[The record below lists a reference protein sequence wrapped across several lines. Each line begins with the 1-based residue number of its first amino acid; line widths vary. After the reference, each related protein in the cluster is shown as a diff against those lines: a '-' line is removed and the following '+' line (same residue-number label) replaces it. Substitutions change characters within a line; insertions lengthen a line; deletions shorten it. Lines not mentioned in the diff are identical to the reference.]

1 MSRRMT
7 LKEIYDMIQS
17 YNKENN
23 VNYFLLGKADSF
35 TTSFSFWEDYITN
48 GKYLDKFQSDKRRNF
63 LFCLDLD
70 DTNALAIEEFHSSIA
85 GFLYTYKDSLN
96 KMYDALRA
104 QYDPLDN
111 MKRLERIDGSYDTVY
126 ENISGA
132 QNIEFEN
139 GAQTS
144 SSTSAT
150 SPWNEGESF
159 TNTEKTDSSNGAY
172 KDTQKVGQKLDSG
185 NEQNHNASTRHISG
199 NSGNNTL
206 SNLVASEVNMRESIA
221 FYDKL
226 LEMLIRELFQ
236 FSDSGYD
243 AFFIL

>member
-7 LKEIYDMIQS
+7 LKEIYDMIQA
-17 YNKENN
+17 YNKANN
-23 VNYFLLGKADSF
+23 TNYFLLGKPDSF
-35 TTSFSFWEDYITN
+35 DTSFSFWDEYIKN

-70 DTNALAIEEFHSSIA
+70 DTDAIAIDEFHFSMQ
-85 GFLYTYKDSLN
+85 GFIYTYKDSFN
-96 KMYDALRA
+96 KMYDALKS

-111 MKRLERIDGSYDTVY
+111 MKRLERIDGSYETNY
-126 ENISGA
+126 ENIGGA

-144 SSTSAT
+144 SSTSST

-172 KDTQKVGQKLDSG
+172 KDTQKVGQKVDSG
-185 NEQNHNASTRHISG
+185 NETNHNASTKHISG
-199 NSGNNTL
+199 NSGNKTL
-206 SNLVASEVNMRESIA
+206 SQLVTSEVNLRESVV

-226 LEMLIRELFQ
+226 FEILIRELFQ
-236 FSDSGYD
+236 FVDSGYD
-243 AFFIL
+243 PFFIL

>member
-1 MSRRMT
+1 M
-7 LKEIYDMIQS
+7 
-17 YNKENN
+17 
-23 VNYFLLGKADSF
+23 
-35 TTSFSFWEDYITN
+35 
-48 GKYLDKFQSDKRRNF
+48 
-63 LFCLDLD
+63 D
-70 DTNALAIEEFHSSIA
+70 DTDAIAIDEFHFSMQ
-85 GFLYTYKDSLN
+85 GFLYTYKDSFN
-96 KMYDALRA
+96 KMYDALNA

-111 MKRLERIDGSYDTVY
+111 LKRLERIDGSYDTEY
-126 ENISGA
+126 ENIGGA

-150 SPWNEGESF
+150 SPWNEGETF

-172 KDTQKVGQKLDSG
+172 KDTQKVGQKVDTG
-185 NEQNHNASTRHISG
+185 NEHNHNASTKHISG

-206 SNLVASEVNMRESIA
+206 SQLVTSEVKLRESLA

-226 LEMLIRELFQ
+226 FEKLIQELFV

>member
-17 YNKENN
+17 YNKANN
-23 VNYFLLGKADSF
+23 VNYFLLGKTDSF
-35 TTSFSFWEDYITN
+35 DASLSFWDEYIKN
-48 GKYLDKFQSDKRRNF
+48 GIYLDKFQSDKRRSF
-63 LFCLDLD
+63 AFCLDLSD
-70 DTNALAIEEFHSSIA
+70 DDSIAIAEFHFSMY
-85 GFLYTYKDSLN
+85 GFLYTYKDSFN
-96 KMYDALRA
+96 KMYDALKA

-111 MKRLERIDGSYDTVY
+111 MKRLERINGSYDTEY
-126 ENISGA
+126 ENIGGA

-150 SPWNEGESF
+150 SPWNEGETF

-172 KDTQKVGQKLDSG
+172 KDTQKVGQKIDNG
-185 NEQNHNASTRHISG
+185 IEHNHEVSTKNISG

-206 SNLVASEVNMRESIA
+206 SQLVTSEVKMRESIA

-226 LEMLIRELFQ
+226 FEILIRELFI

>member
-7 LKEIYDMIQS
+7 LKEIYDMIQD
-17 YNKENN
+17 YNKMNN

-35 TTSFSFWEDYITN
+35 DASLSFWDEYINN
-48 GKYLDKFQSDKRRNF
+48 GVYLDKFQSDKRRNF
-63 LFCLDLD
+63 SFCLDLSD
-70 DTNALAIEEFHSSIA
+70 EDALAIEEFHFSMH

-96 KMYDALRA
+96 KMYDALKA

-111 MKRLERIDGSYDTVY
+111 LKRLERIDGSYENVY

-144 SSTSAT
+144 SSTSST
-150 SPWNEGESF
+150 SPWNEGETF

-172 KDTQKVGQKLDSG
+172 KDVQKVGQKVDNG
-185 NEQNHNASTRHISG
+185 TEENHNASTKHISG

-206 SNLVASEVNMRESIA
+206 AQLVTSEVNMRESIA

-226 LEMLIRELFQ
+226 FEMLIKELFQ
-236 FSDSGYD
+236 FYDSGYD